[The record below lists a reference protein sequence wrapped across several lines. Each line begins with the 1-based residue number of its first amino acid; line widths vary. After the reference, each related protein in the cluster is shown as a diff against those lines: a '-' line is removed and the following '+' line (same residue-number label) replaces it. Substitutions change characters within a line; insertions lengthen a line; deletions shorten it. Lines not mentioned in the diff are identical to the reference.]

1 VKALLIA
8 EVKKTIQMRISKKN
22 SSGLEVSLGILTQKS
37 KRLAIVGVNN

>member
-8 EVKKTIQMRISKKN
+8 EGNKTIQMRISRKN
-22 SSGLEVSLGILTQKS
+22 SSALEVSLGILTQKS